1 MLKLGQ
7 DTTVF
12 TTTHRKSAM
21 FFFFYNDKNSRSHHW
36 VSSQKVI
43 QFQAKW
49 KLIQP
54 INYEEADVTHLV
66 LSSVILLS

>member
-21 FFFFYNDKNSRSHHW
+21 VFFYNDKNSRSQHW

-54 INYEEADVTHLV
+54 INYEEADVIHLV